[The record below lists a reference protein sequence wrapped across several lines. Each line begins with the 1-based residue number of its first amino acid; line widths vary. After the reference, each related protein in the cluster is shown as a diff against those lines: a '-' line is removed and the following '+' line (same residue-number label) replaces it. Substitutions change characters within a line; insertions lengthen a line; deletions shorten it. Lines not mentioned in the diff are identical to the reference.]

1 MVYVLLSNMRVT
13 NNQEKGME
21 TNLQTS
27 QKEPCAEDITAVS
40 VLLSR
45 TFSLNTA
52 MLMGGNEATRRFI
65 LYLW

>member
-1 MVYVLLSNMRVT
+1 MVYVLLSHMRVT
-13 NNQEKGME
+13 NNQEKKK

-27 QKEPCAEDITAVS
+27 QEEPCAEDITAVS
-40 VLLSR
+40 FLLSR
-45 TFSLNTA
+45 TFSLNMV

>member
-1 MVYVLLSNMRVT
+1 MSVTT
-13 NNQEKGME
+13 NNQEKTQ

-27 QKEPCAEDITAVS
+27 QEEPWAEDITAVS

-45 TFSLNTA
+45 TFSLNTV